1 MTSLGMRLHVKYTSI
16 LNYCSWQATESPNE
30 DAELPGGRRVKI
42 VETIAYRLVEALQQ
56 ADFVDLADSLKL
68 WDI

>member
-1 MTSLGMRLHVKYTSI
+1 MKMLK
-16 LNYCSWQATESPNE
+16 
-30 DAELPGGRRVKI
+30 LPGERRVKI
-42 VETIAYRLVEALQQ
+42 VETIAHRLVEALQQ